1 MKFSARTI
9 QILRNFS
16 TVHQALLFKQG
27 RVLKVISDSKS
38 ILAKATLDAD
48 IEGDFA
54 IYDVPKFL
62 SAISMFEE
70 PELTAQGS
78 YVEIRQG
85 NEKIQ
90 YTCAEPSLIKTPPEK
105 EIVLPAVDVEFELK
119 NETINRLLKGMAI
132 TGANALCITGEDG
145 KIFVDA
151 KTIATSKGQGGSVGA
166 PTYRAEVG
174 TTDKTFCFI
183 FMAENFKLL
192 AGDYSVAISQRGL
205 AHFKGSDV
213 EYWIAVEQT
222 STFEG

>member
-27 RVLKVISDSKS
+27 RVLKVISDSRS

-70 PELTAQGS
+70 PELTPCGS
-78 YVEIRQG
+78 YVEIHQG

-105 EIVLPAVDVEFELK
+105 DLTIPVVDVEFELK

-132 TGANALCITGEDG
+132 TGANALCITGEGG

-151 KTIATSKGQGGSVGA
+151 KTIVTSKAQNGNAGA
-166 PTYRAEVG
+166 PSYRADVG
-174 TTDKTFCFI
+174 VTDKTFCFI
-183 FMAENFKLL
+183 FMAENFKLI

-222 STFEG
+222 SSFEG